1 MAKRYVYNS
10 YEQDM
15 LELFEKDAQS
25 LAGEMEHPA
34 RREATKDSIILSCKW
49 GDPWNPLWSD
59 ESYAK
64 QTKWGGLVAMPLY
77 TDRVDIFS
85 YWPTIAPEGGFIDHN
100 LYGGIWTDLKPVR
113 PGDTFR
119 VVQHKPELIDIS
131 SEEGDD
137 RPRTFGF
144 VERDAEVYNQRGEL
158 VSRHKHLLDIII
170 LPAPKHAVADALPFE
185 DHVYTDEELAYIDQ
199 VIAREEIRGAQ
210 PRYWEEVQVGD
221 RLADITIGPTTVMD
235 MMAFYA
241 SHEEIPVAPMRV
253 FRKEAEDGGGGVI
266 LDPVTNVTH
275 YAAEWHVTDKLAR
288 VLGNPRAF
296 HFGDS
301 ARTQLVRCA
310 TNWMGDDAEVV
321 VVDYRHITR
330 TPVGDCQVGHGVV
343 VDKYSKDGAGYVV
356 LDIWLDNMCRG
367 NVTEAA
373 KITVKLPAKGRI
385 DEETAPAVPGK
396 RAFAV
401 GDRVR
406 IGRHS
411 EWWPGGNPLEGA
423 TGEVI
428 QLYAWDEAYA
438 NFPEYIGVKVDP
450 DSTHTKLGIGSEL
463 MFRAEFLEGC
473 EDK

>member
-1 MAKRYVYNS
+1 MAKRHVYNS

-15 LELFEKDAQS
+15 LDRFELAAQR

-34 RREATKDSIILSCKW
+34 RREATKDSIILSCRW

-59 ESYAK
+59 EEYAK
-64 QTKWGGLVAMPLY
+64 KTKWGGLIAMPLY

-85 YWPTIAPEGGFIDHN
+85 YWPTISPEGGFIDHN

-119 VVQHKPELIDIS
+119 VIQRKPELIDIS

-137 RPRTFGF
+137 QPRTFGF

-170 LPAPKHAVADALPFE
+170 RPEPKHAIADALPFE
-185 DHVYTDEELAYIDQ
+185 DHKYTDQELAYIDKI
-199 VIAREEIRGAQ
+199 IATEEIRGMI
-210 PRYWEEVQVGD
+210 PRYWEDVRVGD
-221 RLADITIGPTTVMD
+221 RLADITIGPSTAMD

-241 SHEEIPVAPMRV
+241 SHEEIPVAPMRL
-253 FRKEAEDGGGGVI
+253 FREKAKRDGGGM
-266 LDPVTNVTH
+266 LTDPETNVSH
-275 YAAEWHVTDKLAR
+275 YAAEWHIIDKFAR
-288 VLGNPRAF
+288 VLGNPRVF

-301 ARTQLVRCA
+301 ARTQMVRCA

-343 VDKYSKDGAGYVV
+343 VDKYAQNGDGFVV
-356 LDIWLDNMCRG
+356 LDIWLDNLCRG

-373 KITVKLPAKGRI
+373 KITVKLPSK
-385 DEETAPAVPGK
+385 APITEDSAPSAPK
-396 RAFAV
+396 ARAFVA
-401 GDRVR
+401 GETVR
-406 IGRHS
+406 IAPHS
-411 EWWPGGNPLEGA
+411 EWWPGGNPLTGA
-423 TGEVI
+423 VGKVI

-438 NFPEYIGVKVDP
+438 KFPEYVAVKIDP
-450 DSTHTKLGIGSEL
+450 ASTDTKLGLGDEL
-463 MFRAEFLEGC
+463 MFRAQFVERGA
-473 EDK
+473 D